1 MEKPKYQIIAGTL
14 TLLAL
19 SKLIHR
25 VYQTQNTEHL
35 TYTWIFLILA
45 AQFLLVLYGI
55 LNNAYG
61 IYLPALVVISGI
73 SYILF
78 VKMNNITNNKIEME
92 LINKHILLKT
102 T

>member
-1 MEKPKYQIIAGTL
+1 MEKPKYQIISSIAVTL

-25 VYQTQNTEHL
+25 VHQTQNTEHL

-45 AQFLLVLYGI
+45 AQLSLVLYGI

-61 IYLPALVVISGI
+61 IYLPALLVISGI
-73 SYILF
+73 LYILF
-78 VKMNNITNNKIEME
+78 VKMSNIKENEVEME
-92 LINKHILLKT
+92 LINKNIL
-102 T
+102 